1 MRMGLIHIDN
11 MVTKVG
17 RSQTIDNFPH
27 ESHIVKYISLAN
39 THPFELVEHILNVR
53 TVGFSEDQTHDTV
66 LQALQTSEVL

>member
-1 MRMGLIHIDN
+1 MRMALIHIDN

-27 ESHIVKYISLAN
+27 ESHIVEYISLPD

-53 TVGFSEDQTHDTV
+53 TVGFSEYQTHGTI
-66 LQALQTSEVL
+66 LQAL